1 MAINNC
7 GMFLDVGIVVVV
19 ADVGVVVSIE
29 IVLNVAGVTL
39 EVRFRELFYLSLFL
53 FIINNFATLIIYFI
67 LSVSGTGD

>member
-1 MAINNC
+1 
-7 GMFLDVGIVVVV
+7 MFLGAGIVVVVVV

-29 IVLNVAGVTL
+29 IVLNVAGVIL

>member
-7 GMFLDVGIVVVV
+7 GMFLGVGIVVVV

>member
-1 MAINNC
+1 
-7 GMFLDVGIVVVV
+7 MFLGVGIVVVV
-19 ADVGVVVSIE
+19 ADVGVVVVSIE